1 MITALFLLLCYGVA
15 LRRLE
20 SHPQPL
26 PFTPHHAMQLP
37 DGRRKWIW
45 IAWISPLLIA
55 LALCLGDVTAD
66 FGKALFVVVSVSLF
80 LAGGYDLLSLT
91 QMSRSTPQK
100 TVQWGRDLFDTPLK
114 PTGAVQLAEGLYASS
129 QSVEKTDLAPWLPE
143 ELVRRILSN
152 SQLAEQKTADLAAQN
167 LKLNAAY
174 TEWREKAT
182 RALADLASETN
193 AKNQLLQ
200 TNATLRAKV
209 ATGEPPFVQ
218 MTVEELDRARKRR
231 MQEIAVI
238 DDLQTK
244 RNLKKGNKPDN
255 TLPLTF
261 Q

>member
-15 LRRLE
+15 FRQLE

-26 PFTPHHAMQLP
+26 PFTPHHAMQLH
-37 DGRRKWIW
+37 DGLRKWIW
-45 IAWISPLLIA
+45 IGWISLILIS

-66 FGKALFVVVSVSLF
+66 FGKAMFVVVSASLF
-80 LAGGYDLLSLT
+80 LTGGYDLLSLT
-91 QMSRSTPQK
+91 QTSRPVQK
-100 TVQWGRDLFDTPLK
+100 TTIQWGRDLFDTPLK
-114 PTGAVQLAEGLYASS
+114 PTGTVKLAKDLYASS
-129 QSVEKTDLAPWLPE
+129 QAVEKTDLTPWLPE
-143 ELVRRILSN
+143 ELVRRILSS
-152 SQLAEQKTADLAAQN
+152 SQLADQKTADLAAQN

-174 TEWREKAT
+174 SEWREKAT
-182 RALADLASETN
+182 QALADLTSETN

-244 RNLKKGNKPDN
+244 RNLKKSNKPDN